1 MATRRSWVFLHRCA
15 PLRQIL
21 CHARENAAHQ
31 EFAAALVQQRGGRQC
46 LLVLGR
52 SPHPA
57 FSTTTTTTTTDRRN
71 VITMID
77 EDELFLESTV
87 SPSRLPANTELTSH
101 QIQETSAPTA
111 IAHTTTTIAP
121 RKTRNQ
127 DLENIVRQGIV
138 YLNQTALAI
147 QQNPHAQKNLFK
159 TNRTSTST
167 GEELDGY
174 DDDEGPNAR
183 QLYEEHRILTTAQ
196 DALEH
201 LCGKNP
207 YHAFICA
214 STGDPITL
222 LRVEVNETNTH
233 ATLYWS
239 LPHSV
244 LTQIPDHRQQ
254 LLLQRAMAK
263 RVQPYEAE
271 LLHKIHASLM
281 KSSYSPRVRLVAAD
295 VLEVQEM
302 MDEMDDD
309 E

>member
-15 PLRQIL
+15 PLRQVL

-31 EFAAALVQQRGGRQC
+31 EFAVALVQQRGGRQC
-46 LLVLGR
+46 LLVGR
-52 SPHPA
+52 TSPHP
-57 FSTTTTTTTTDRRN
+57 FSTTTTDRSS

-77 EDELFLESTV
+77 EDELFLESPV
-87 SPSRLPANTELTSH
+87 SPSRLPANTELPSH
-101 QIQETSAPTA
+101 QVQETSDPTTA
-111 IAHTTTTIAP
+111 TTIAPAP

-127 DLENIVRQGIV
+127 DLENIIRQGIV

-159 TNRTSTST
+159 TNRTSSST